1 MKENAIVKIVPIGN
15 GGGGV
20 YSDLANGKS
29 MSSFLVMVINPDDAE
44 DWYGILLDAGYL
56 TLDKLMKMGIDLSKI
71 R

>member
-44 DWYGILLDAGYL
+44 DWYGILLDA
-56 TLDKLMKMGIDLSKI
+56 
-71 R
+71 